1 MNKDLDDRLIPNG
14 EYRDAQNI
22 SVGKSEDDDIGAL
35 ETVRGNELVPSSSSN
50 PANFTPNITGL
61 EIIGTHVDKNN
72 SRIFIFGTNNTDS
85 VIYEYT
91 EPDNYVT
98 LVQGN
103 FLNFNTSNPITATSL
118 IEDLL
123 FFTDNVNPPRKIN
136 IKLSSQFDNYYT
148 NDYQISVA
156 KYSPYKPISLLNKIT
171 VTGITTPNPIT
182 NALTIPASAGVKKGM
197 SLAVYNNNSAVANLG
212 AEAYLYVESV
222 SGTTVTMNKVVPAAI
237 TSGYTLYFLST
248 KMTGEEIT
256 YDFNDGSAATWP
268 GDPDFLESR
277 YARFSYRYQFDD
289 GEYSIMAPFSPI
301 AFIPKQK
308 GYILAGNEDEAYKST
323 VLELMENGVQNVELA
338 IELPDAIE
346 NLSTIANS
354 SYKIIGLD
362 ILYKEAESRAVK
374 VVDTIPLNS
383 MIARSSNNILT
394 YQYQSSKPFR
404 TLPENQTTRVFDKV
418 PVKAHSQET
427 AGNRIIYGNFKDKYT
442 PPSSINYKVGV
453 GPKDTSPDFQN
464 WAEFPNHS
472 VKQNRN
478 YQVGFILADKFGRQ
492 SSVILASEDIENTI
506 TLNGVKYGGSTVYSP
521 YNNASQT
528 SPSVRNWFG
537 DALSVIVE
545 NEILDPEPLASGHS
559 GMYATARSSTI
570 DGFDASTIT
579 NINLVTASVPVLGGA
594 GFLYKFTVTGSVAN
608 VPQVGDYLRGEY
620 IDFEEVIKVVSLA
633 NQVYEVYTRQSISS
647 SIYGSTGIKF
657 TYTINPNGWYSYKI
671 VVKQNEQDYYNV
683 YLPGIIKGYPDQ
695 TGVTPVT
702 LFPNDANTS
711 NIVLLNDNIN
721 KIPRDLTEVGP
732 DQKQYRSSVQL
743 YGRVENTINGG
754 TANNT
759 QFYPF
764 STNTGTIPLTDTAIS
779 ISVANDSNM
788 SLEIVPANNA
798 IELYSSLSLNGLKSL
813 YQIDTNPLIA
823 RISTSKDIGVDSTNS
838 NATNMVPF
846 LAIYETEPV
855 DSLLDIYWETSTV
868 GLIADLNADIL
879 TDFNGATGFQPY
891 TWSQNE
897 ALSPGLTAYVL
908 SADLVPT
915 DKTGQVLTGTT
926 LNNFVSSDSRIK
938 VKNQNSGFPVAADGT
953 TNGFN
958 FYIDSGFTYNDSS
971 AVNDVFTLSFTITTS
986 TGISSGTLQITGS
999 LQNVDPTITNQSPS
1013 TITNNNSTVNSNIR
1027 TFAGVNGS
1035 IINNQ
1040 SQLQFSI
1047 TSVTPSS
1054 SAFTITSAGV
1064 LGQNLAN
1071 PGTYAIVIRLTDANN
1086 GVGAAFDEVTQNV
1099 IVQNAVIGFPFNA
1112 SPQIGNIPTACPANN
1127 QQFTSCG
1134 SNLYYNQT
1142 TSSGIPLVN
1151 DVIRQG
1157 PTGNTSPLLQQGF
1170 YSFDC
1175 GPVNN
1180 PNTGTS
1186 RRLFQVNS
1194 SGVVI
1199 KVGYCGIDF

>member
-35 ETVRGNELVPSSSSN
+35 ENIKGNELVPNSSSD
-50 PANFTPNITGL
+50 PANFTPKIAGL

-72 SRIFIFGTNNTDS
+72 SRIFIFATNNTDS
-85 VIYEYT
+85 VIYEFT
-91 EPDNYVT
+91 EPNNYVT
-98 LVQGN
+98 LVQGK
-103 FLNFNTSNPITATSL
+103 FLNFNTSTPITGTSL
-118 IEDLL
+118 IEELL
-123 FFTDNVNPPRKIN
+123 FFTDNTNPPRKIN
-136 IKLSSQFDNYYT
+136 IKKSAELEDYYK

-156 KYSPYKPISLLNKIT
+156 KYSPYKPVNLLNKIT
-171 VTGITTPNPIT
+171 VTGITTPNPLT
-182 NALTIPASAGVKKGM
+182 NALTIPTSAGVKKGM
-197 SLAVYNNNSAVANLG
+197 SLAVYNGNNSVAALSP
-212 AEAYLYVESV
+212 EAYLYVESV
-222 SGTTVTMNKVVPAAI
+222 SGTTVTMNKVLTAAI
-237 TSGYTLYFLST
+237 TSGYTLYFVST

-256 YDFNDGSAATWP
+256 YNFNDGNAATWP
-268 GDPDFLESR
+268 GDPDFLEAR

-301 AFIPKQK
+301 AFIPKQR
-308 GYILAGNEDEAYKST
+308 GFILAGNEDEAYKST

-338 IELPDAIE
+338 IELPDTID
-346 NLSTIANS
+346 NLDVISNS
-354 SYKIIGLD
+354 SYKIIGID

-374 VVDTIPLNS
+374 VVDTIPLNK
-383 MIARSSNNILT
+383 MAARSSNNIFT

-418 PVKAHSQET
+418 PVKAYSQET

-442 PPSSINYKVGV
+442 PPSSVNYKVGV

-478 YQVGFILADKFGRQ
+478 YQVGFVFADKFGRQ
-492 SSVILASEDIENTI
+492 SSVILASEDITNTT

-521 YNNASQT
+521 YNNASQANQ
-528 SPSVRNWFG
+528 VRDWFG

-545 NEILDPEPLASGHS
+545 NEINQEQNTDLGAP
-559 GMYATARSSTI
+559 GMYATATSLNGVS
-570 DGFDASTIT
+570 GFDVSAIA
-579 NINLVTASVPVLGGA
+579 NINTAMTIPVLQIPGFEYQFTVTAS
-594 GFLYKFTVTGSVAN
+594 TN
-608 VPQVGDYLRGEY
+608 VPQLENYLRGQY
-620 IDFEEVIKVVSLA
+620 IDFVEVVEIDATAAPDYK
-633 NQVYEVYTRQSISS
+633 VYTEQPINSN
-647 SIYGSTGIKF
+647 IYGDIGLKF
-657 TYTINPNGWYSYKI
+657 SYIVNPNGWYSYKI
-671 VVKQNEQDYYNV
+671 VVKQNEQEYYNV

-695 TGVTPVT
+695 TNVTPVT
-702 LFPNDANTS
+702 LFPVEANTS

-743 YGRVENTINGG
+743 YGRVENTL
-754 TANNT
+754 TDNT
-759 QFYPF
+759 QFYPY
-764 STNTGTIPLTDTAIS
+764 STASGTIPLTDTAIS

-788 SLEIVPANNA
+788 SLEIVPANNT
-798 IELYSSLSLNGLKSL
+798 IELYSSLSAIGLNSV

-823 RISTSKDIGVDSTNS
+823 RISTSKDIGVESTPS
-838 NATNMVPF
+838 SAMVPH

-958 FYIDSGFTYNDSS
+958 FYIDSGFTYNDNS

-986 TGISSGTLQITGS
+986 TGISSGTLQVTGS
-999 LQNVDPTITNQSPS
+999 LQNVDPIITNQSPS
-1013 TITNNNSTVNSNIR
+1013 TITNDNTTVNSNIR

-1035 IINNQ
+1035 IVNNQ

-1047 TSVTPSS
+1047 ASVTPAS
-1054 SAFTITSAGV
+1054 SAFTISSAGV

-1071 PGTYAIVIRLTDANN
+1071 PGTYAIVIRLTDAN
-1086 GVGAAFDEVTQNV
+1086 GGTGSSFDEVTQTV
-1099 IVQNAVIGFPFNA
+1099 IVQNSEIGFKFYA
-1112 SPQIGNIPTACPANN
+1112 SATVGQIPNVCPINN
-1127 QQFTSCG
+1127 QQNGDCG
-1134 SNLYYNQT
+1134 STPYWNTGNAGGGGGT
-1142 TSSGIPLVN
+1142 GTPAVG
-1151 DVIRQG
+1151 DVIRTG
-1157 PTGNTSPLLQQGF
+1157 PNGAASNLAAIKY

-1175 GPVNN
+1175 GDVNN
-1180 PNTGTS
+1180 PPTGTS
-1186 RRLFQVNS
+1186 RRVFELDSN
-1194 SGVVI
+1194 GTVVT
-1199 KVGYCGIDF
+1199 VGYCGIDF

>member
-35 ETVRGNELVPSSSSN
+35 ETVRGNELVPNSSSD
-50 PANFTPNITGL
+50 PANFTPKIAGL

-72 SRIFIFGTNNTDS
+72 SRIFIFATNNTDS
-85 VIYEYT
+85 VIYEFT
-91 EPDNYVT
+91 EPNNYVT

-103 FLNFNTSNPITATSL
+103 FLNFNTLNPITATSL

-136 IKLSSQFDNYYT
+136 IKEAAQFENYYT

-156 KYSPYKPISLLNKIT
+156 KYSPYKPINLLNKIT
-171 VTGITTPNPIT
+171 VTGVTTPNPLT
-182 NALTIPASAGVKKGM
+182 NALTIPTSAGVKKGM
-197 SLAVYNNNSAVANLG
+197 SLAVYNGNNSVANLEP
-212 AEAYLYVESV
+212 EAYLYVESV
-222 SGTTVTMNKVVPAAI
+222 SGTTVTMNKVLPDAI

-256 YDFNDGSAATWP
+256 YNFNDGNAATWP

-301 AFIPKQK
+301 VFIPKQK
-308 GYILAGNEDEAYKST
+308 GYVLAGNEDEAYQST

-354 SYKIIGLD
+354 SYKIIGID

-418 PVKAHSQET
+418 PVTAYSQET

-442 PPSSINYKVGV
+442 PPSSVNYKVGV

-478 YQVGFILADKFGRQ
+478 YQVGFVLADKFGRQ
-492 SSVILASEDIENTI
+492 SSVILASEDITNTT

-559 GMYATARSSTI
+559 GMYATARSSAV

-594 GFLYKFTVTGSVAN
+594 GFLYKFTVTGAVTN

-620 IDFEEVIKVVSLA
+620 IDFEEVIKVTSLA
-633 NQVYEVYTRQSISS
+633 NQVYEVYTRQSINSS
-647 SIYGSTGIKF
+647 VYGSTGIKF
-657 TYTINPNGWYSYKI
+657 TYIINPNGWYSYKI
-671 VVKQNEQDYYNV
+671 VVKQNEQEYYNV

-695 TGVTPVT
+695 TNVTPVT

-743 YGRVENTINGG
+743 YGRVENTL
-754 TANNT
+754 TDNT
-759 QFYPF
+759 QFYPY
-764 STNTGTIPLTDTAIS
+764 STASGTIPLTDTAIS

-788 SLEIVPANNA
+788 SLEIVPANNT
-798 IELYSSLSLNGLKSL
+798 IELYSSLSAIGLNSV

-823 RISTSKDIGVDSTNS
+823 RISTSKDIGVDSTPAS
-838 NATNMVPF
+838 AMVPH

-915 DKTGQVLTGTT
+915 DKTGQVLAGTT

-958 FYIDSGFTYNDSS
+958 FYIDSGFTYNDNS

-986 TGISSGTLQITGS
+986 TGISSGTLQVTGS

-1013 TITNNNSTVNSNIR
+1013 TITNDNTTVNSNIR

-1035 IINNQ
+1035 IVNNQ

-1047 TSVTPSS
+1047 ASVTPAS
-1054 SAFTITSAGV
+1054 SAFTISSAGV

-1071 PGTYAIVIRLTDANN
+1071 PGTYAIVIRLTDAN
-1086 GVGAAFDEVTQNV
+1086 GGTGSSFDEVTQTV
-1099 IVQNAVIGFPFNA
+1099 IVQNSEIGFKFYA
-1112 SPQIGNIPTACPANN
+1112 SATIGNIPTACPLNN
-1127 QQFTSCG
+1127 QQNSDCG
-1134 SNLYYNQT
+1134 STPYWNNGS
-1142 TSSGIPLVN
+1142 TSNPNPTGTPQVN
-1151 DVIRQG
+1151 DIIRTG
-1157 PTGNTSPLLQQGF
+1157 PNGAASNLAAIKY
-1170 YSFDC
+1170 YSYDC
-1175 GPVNN
+1175 GSVNN
-1180 PNTGTS
+1180 PPTGTS
-1186 RRLFQVNS
+1186 RKIFELDGN
-1194 SGVVI
+1194 GKVI
-1199 KVGYCGIDF
+1199 TVGACGNPF

>member
-14 EYRDAQNI
+14 EYRNAQNV

-35 ETVRGNELVPSSSSN
+35 ENIKGNELVPNSSSD
-50 PANFTPNITGL
+50 PANFTPKIAGL

-72 SRIFIFGTNNTDS
+72 SRIFIFATNNTDS
-85 VIYEYT
+85 VIYEFR
-91 EPDNYVT
+91 EPNNYVT
-98 LVQGN
+98 LVQGK
-103 FLNFNTSNPITATSL
+103 FLNFNTSTPITGTSL
-118 IEDLL
+118 IEELL
-123 FFTDNVNPPRKIN
+123 FFTDNTNPPRKIN
-136 IKLSSQFDNYYT
+136 IKKSAELEDYYK

-156 KYSPYKPISLLNKIT
+156 KYSPYKPINLLNKIT
-171 VTGITTPNPIT
+171 VTGITSPNPIT
-182 NALTIPASAGVKKGM
+182 NQLTIPVSAGVKKGM
-197 SLAVYNNNSAVANLG
+197 SLAVYNGNNSIANLSP
-212 AEAYLYVESV
+212 EAYLYVESV
-222 SGTTVTMNKVVPAAI
+222 SGTAVTMNKVLPTTNPI
-237 TSGYTLYFLST
+237 TSGYTLYFVST

-256 YDFNDGSAATWP
+256 YNFNDGNATTWP
-268 GDPDFLESR
+268 GDPDFLEAR
-277 YARFSYRYQFDD
+277 YARFSYRYQYDD

-301 AFIPKQK
+301 AFIPKQR
-308 GYILAGNEDEAYKST
+308 GFILAGNEDEAYQST

-338 IELPDAIE
+338 IELPDTID
-346 NLSTIANS
+346 NLEVISNS
-354 SYKIIGLD
+354 SYKIIGID

-374 VVDTIPLNS
+374 VVDTIPLNK
-383 MIARSSNNILT
+383 MGARSSNNIFT

-418 PVKAHSQET
+418 PVKAYSQET

-478 YQVGFILADKFGRQ
+478 YQVGFVLADKFGRQ
-492 SSVILASEDIENTI
+492 SSVILASEDITNTT

-521 YNNASQT
+521 YDNASQANQ
-528 SPSVRNWFG
+528 VRNWFG

-545 NEILDPEPLASGHS
+545 NEINQEQNTDLGAS
-559 GMYATARSSTI
+559 GMYATARSTTAFA
-570 DGFDASTIT
+570 GFDASTIT

-594 GFLYKFTVTGSVAN
+594 GFLYKFTVTGVVTN
-608 VPQVGDYLRGEY
+608 IPQVGDYLRGEY
-620 IDFEEVIKVVSLA
+620 IDFEEVIKVTSLA
-633 NQVYEVYTRQSISS
+633 NQVYEVYTRQPINS

-657 TYTINPNGWYSYKI
+657 TYIINPNGWYSYKI
-671 VVKQNEQDYYNV
+671 VVKQNEQEYYNV

-695 TGVTPVT
+695 TNVTPVT
-702 LFPNDANTS
+702 LFPVEANTS

-743 YGRVENTINGG
+743 YGRVENTL
-754 TANNT
+754 TDNT
-759 QFYPF
+759 QFYPY
-764 STNTGTIPLTDTAIS
+764 STASGTIPLTDTAIS

-788 SLEIVPANNA
+788 SLEIVPANNT
-798 IELYSSLSLNGLKSL
+798 IELYSSLSVTGLNSV

-823 RISTSKDIGVDSTNS
+823 RISTSKDIGVESTPS
-838 NATNMVPF
+838 SAMVPH

-891 TWSQNE
+891 TWLQNE

-908 SADLVPT
+908 QADLVPT
-915 DKTGQVLTGTT
+915 DKTGQALTGTT

-938 VKNQNSGFPVAADGT
+938 VKNQNSGFPVAQGS
-953 TNGFN
+953 GFN
-958 FYIDSGFTYNDSS
+958 FYIDSGFTYNDNS

-986 TGISSGTLQITGS
+986 TGISSGTLQVTGS
-999 LQNVDPTITNQSPS
+999 LQNVDPTITNQSPN
-1013 TITNNNSTVNSNIR
+1013 TITNDNTTVDSNIR

-1035 IINNQ
+1035 IVNNQ

-1047 TSVTPSS
+1047 ASVTPAS
-1054 SAFTITSAGV
+1054 SAFTISSAGV

-1071 PGTYAIVIRLTDANN
+1071 PGTYAIVIRLTDAN
-1086 GVGAAFDEVTQNV
+1086 GGTGSSFDEVTQTV
-1099 IVQNAVIGFPFNA
+1099 IVQNSEIGFKFYA
-1112 SPQIGNIPTACPANN
+1112 SATVGQIPNVCPSNN
-1127 QQFTSCG
+1127 QQYSGCG
-1134 SNLYYNQT
+1134 STPYWNNGS
-1142 TSSGIPLVN
+1142 TSNPNPNGTPQVN
-1151 DVIRQG
+1151 DIIRTG
-1157 PTGNTSPLLQQGF
+1157 PNGAASSLAAIKY
-1170 YSFDC
+1170 YSYDC
-1175 GPVNN
+1175 GDVNN
-1180 PNTGTS
+1180 PPTGTD
-1186 RRLFQVNS
+1186 RKIFKLDGN
-1194 SGVVI
+1194 G
-1199 KVGYCGIDF
+1199 KVTYVGFCGDPNMP